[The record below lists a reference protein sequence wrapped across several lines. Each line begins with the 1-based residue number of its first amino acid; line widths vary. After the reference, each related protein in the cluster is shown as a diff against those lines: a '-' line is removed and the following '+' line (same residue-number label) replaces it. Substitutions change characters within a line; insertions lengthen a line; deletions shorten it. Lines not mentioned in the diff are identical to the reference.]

1 MVALMDDVEK
11 DVDGFHPVNAGRL
24 AIGAEGFVPCT
35 PLGCLMLLKDIHPNL
50 SGMEAVVVGRSNI
63 VGKPMAAL
71 LTAALF
77 TAAPHA
83 FAQTRERPPNLQPV
97 PEPPP

>member
-1 MVALMDDVEK
+1 MYLMRAPITTSAR
-11 DVDGFHPVNAGRL
+11 F
-24 AIGAEGFVPCT
+24 T
-35 PLGCLMLLKDIHPNL
+35 
-50 SGMEAVVVGRSNI
+50 AVSAA
-63 VGKPMAAL
+63 MAAL

-97 PEPPP
+97 PEPPPPPKAVVEVFRGDKHVREVFK